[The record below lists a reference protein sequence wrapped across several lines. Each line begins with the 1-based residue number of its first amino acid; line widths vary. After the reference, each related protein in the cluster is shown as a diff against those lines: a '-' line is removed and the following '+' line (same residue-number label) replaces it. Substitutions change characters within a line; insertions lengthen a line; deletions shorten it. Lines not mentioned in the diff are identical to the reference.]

1 MGYYLPQHL
10 SFCECGGR
18 MVVLDIA
25 RDRYFHLSAPVETA
39 MRALSAGSPAP
50 PGTIDRLLGRGLI
63 VTDPADGRSM
73 APVAATAPSHS
84 AVETAATAPAIAWRA
99 APEVA
104 WRLAQA
110 RHALRTQSLAAIF
123 DHVARKKAVLQRGRP
138 PSDQGALTRLAVRF
152 HGAQR
157 LTPLTPVCL
166 PDSLALLAFLFGRGA
181 TADLVIAVS
190 GPPFQAHCW
199 VQSQDLLLN
208 SPLDL
213 AVSFTPIRIV

>member
-1 MGYYLPQHL
+1 
-10 SFCECGGR
+10 
-18 MVVLDIA
+18 MVLLDIA
-25 RDRYFHLSAPVETA
+25 HDRYFHLSAPLETA
-39 MRALSAGSPAP
+39 MRALGAGRPAP
-50 PGTIDRLLGRGLI
+50 SGAIDRLLKRGLI
-63 VTDPADGRSM
+63 VTDAAGGRSV
-73 APVAATAPSHS
+73 APAEATAPSHS

-110 RHALRTQSLAAIF
+110 RYELRTRSLGAIL
-123 DHVARKKAVLQRGRP
+123 DRVARKKSILQRGRP
-138 PSDQGALTRLAVRF
+138 PADRGALTRLASRF

-157 LTPLTPVCL
+157 VTPVTPVCL
-166 PDSLALLAFLFGRGA
+166 PDSLALLSFLFSRGA

-199 VQSQDLLLN
+199 VQAQDLLLN

-213 AVSFTPIRIV
+213 ALSFTPIRIL